1 MKILS
6 ALGGPRPKTA
16 TADYTV
22 AVLERMILADAS
34 AGALTITL
42 PSAANAWQ
50 RIVVKKIDATENAVV
65 VAGAGG
71 QTIDGAATV
80 TITRQYVSVD
90 LEPDGANWWVV

>member
-65 VAGAGG
+65 VDAAGS
-71 QTIDGAATV
+71 QMIDGYASV
-80 TITRQYVSVD
+80 SIRRQYTSLD
-90 LEPDGANWWVV
+90 LESDGSNWWIV